1 MKTVAVIGA
10 STNRAKFGNKAVRAF
25 AEQGYDVYP
34 VNPRADEI
42 EGMAVSSSIADV
54 PVRPDIVT
62 VYLPPALA
70 LKELPAIAEKGCG
83 ELWLNPGTVSPD
95 VIAVAERLE
104 LTVVQDCSLLRIGV
118 SPAAF

>member
-1 MKTVAVIGA
+1 MKTVAILGA
-10 STNRAKFGNKAVRAF
+10 STNRVKFGNKAVRAF
-25 AEQGYDVYP
+25 AQQGFEVYP

-42 EGMAVSSSIADV
+42 EDIAACPSITDV

-62 VYLPPALA
+62 VYLPPALV

-83 ELWLNPGTVSPD
+83 QLWLNPGTASPE
-95 VIAVAERLE
+95 VIAEAERLG
-104 LTVVQDCSLLRIGV
+104 LDVIQDCSLLRIGV